1 MGREQSGCEVSAEE
15 GSSECQDFWLLIT
28 GQTATLHSSVSGK
41 LCRTRLCGTSSK
53 VPLGGY
59 PVATAD

>member
-1 MGREQSGCEVSAEE
+1 MGREQSGCEASAEE

-41 LCRTRLCGTSSK
+41 LQNQALWHFQESA
-53 VPLGGY
+53 PWWLPGGQS
-59 PVATAD
+59 